1 MKKVEGNNMFKINSK
16 SLSLTKINPYYQGK
30 DHYLPYKYKDP
41 SFKTKY
47 NGFLMQKDFYLFNL
61 MKNHLKKRVSYKNNN
76 QKNLPLIESH
86 PIEVSKKTELVFN
99 SEDFKKKQIINEYR
113 KYAFSKLKKEFFNF
127 NPVTSKSDMVNYRR
141 AKFKN
146 IPTYRQNVRYNPKM
160 FILNFKKQINQK
172 NYKNWERIKQE
183 YELKE
188 LQNGNKDD
196 IFYDKDKIWEII
208 NDNKKKF
215 LNSINTEYS
224 DNEQKKENE
233 LNKGKSMTLSPIK
246 RMHIFKKKNI
256 RIKES

>member
-16 SLSLTKINPYYQGK
+16 SLSLTKINPYYQSK

-172 NYKNWERIKQE
+172 NWERIKQE

-233 LNKGKSMTLSPIK
+233 ISKGKSMTLSPIK

>member
-1 MKKVEGNNMFKINSK
+1 MKKLGGNIFRINSK
-16 SLSLTKINPYYQGK
+16 SLSLSKINPYYQNK

-47 NGFLMQKDFYLFNL
+47 NGLLMQKDYYLFNL
-61 MKNHLKKRVSYKNNN
+61 MKSHLKKRIPYKNN
-76 QKNLPLIESH
+76 KEKDLPLIESH

-127 NPVTSKSDMVNYRR
+127 NPATSKSDMVNYRR

-146 IPTYRQNVRYNPKM
+146 IPNYKQNVRYNPKM
-160 FILNFKKQINQK
+160 FILNIKKQINQN

-188 LQNGNKDD
+188 LQKGDKDD
-196 IFYDKDKIWEII
+196 LFYDKDKIWEII

-215 LNSINTEYS
+215 LNSINTDYS
-224 DNEQKKENE
+224 DTKQKNENEQIKE
-233 LNKGKSMTLSPIK
+233 KSLTLSPGK
-246 RMHIFKKKNI
+246 RIRIFKKK
-256 RIKES
+256 IK

>member
-1 MKKVEGNNMFKINSK
+1 MKKVVGNNMFKINSK
-16 SLSLTKINPYYQGK
+16 SLSLTKINPYYQSK

-47 NGFLMQKDFYLFNL
+47 NGFLMQKDFYLYNL
-61 MKNHLKKRVSYKNNN
+61 MKNNLKKRVSYKNNN

-127 NPVTSKSDMVNYRR
+127 NPVTSKNDMVNYRR
-141 AKFKN
+141 AKFKS

-224 DNEQKKENE
+224 DTEQKKENE
-233 LNKGKSMTLSPIK
+233 QLKGKSMTLSPIK
-246 RMHIFKKKNI
+246 RLHIFKKKNI
-256 RIKES
+256 LNK

>member
-16 SLSLTKINPYYQGK
+16 SLSLTKINPYYQSK

-99 SEDFKKKQIINEYR
+99 SEDFKKNQIINEYR

-172 NYKNWERIKQE
+172 NWERIKQE

-233 LNKGKSMTLSPIK
+233 LSKGKSMTLSPIK